1 MKMLFKM
8 GSTILTLAFMT
19 ACGNGVNLSD
29 SSNLEG
35 TLSFAGAKQGMK
47 GIFGKN
53 FNKGDKGTFAQDF
66 LNLTE
71 EQKTKLKELR
81 DSLFVKP
88 DQTTTA
94 KPDMAT
100 MKANAEAVKTAF
112 KEAFLADTMDVTAL
126 KSKLDSLKPAKPSV
140 DTDAHLKAQAEYI
153 LKSYQILT
161 AEQRQ
166 TLETK
171 KSEMDAKRA
180 EMEAKRPAKPAID
193 ANFNPADKMIDGL
206 ATKLTLTEDQKT
218 KLKAIFEES
227 KPAKPDQATI
237 DATKAKRDA
246 NQKAIQDSLKAGT
259 ATVDSIKA
267 LLEANKPEAPKDN
280 ADTHLNMLVKIHD
293 VLTAEQRKIAVDL
306 PIAGAFGHGMGM
318 GGKGGF
324 KGGHGMGGKG
334 EFKGGHQG
342 TGKGFGGDRG
352 FGLPF

>member
-29 SSNLEG
+29 RSNLDG

-53 FNKGDKGTFAQDF
+53 FNKGDKGAFAQDF
-66 LNLTE
+66 LNLTD

-88 DQTTTA
+88 EQTTT

-112 KEAFLADTMDVTAL
+112 KEAFLSDTMDVTAL
-126 KSKLDSLKPAKPSV
+126 KAKLESLKPAKPAI

-161 AEQRQ
+161 AEQKQ

-171 KSEMDAKRA
+171 KAEMDAKRT
-180 EMEAKRPAKPAID
+180 EMEASRPAKP
-193 ANFNPADKMIDGL
+193 
-206 ATKLTLTEDQKT
+206 
-218 KLKAIFEES
+218 
-227 KPAKPDQATI
+227 
-237 DATKAKRDA
+237 
-246 NQKAIQDSLKAGT
+246 
-259 ATVDSIKA
+259 
-267 LLEANKPEAPKDN
+267 
-280 ADTHLNMLVKIHD
+280 
-293 VLTAEQRKIAVDL
+293 
-306 PIAGAFGHGMGM
+306 
-318 GGKGGF
+318 
-324 KGGHGMGGKG
+324 
-334 EFKGGHQG
+334 
-342 TGKGFGGDRG
+342 
-352 FGLPF
+352 

>member
-1 MKMLFKM
+1 MKMLLKM
-8 GSTILTLAFMT
+8 GSAILTLSFMT
-19 ACGNGVNLSD
+19 ACGNGISSSD
-29 SSNLEG
+29 LDG
-35 TLSFAGAKQGMK
+35 TLSFAGIKQNSKGM
-47 GIFGKN
+47 FGKK
-53 FNKGDKGTFAQDF
+53 FNKGDKGAFAQDL
-66 LNLTE
+66 LNLTD
-71 EQKTKLKELR
+71 EQKTKFKELR
-81 DSLFVKP
+81 DSLFIKP
-88 DQTTTA
+88 DQTTT

-112 KEAFLADTMDVTAL
+112 KDAFLADTMDITAL
-126 KSKLDSLKPAKPSV
+126 KAKLESLKPAKPTI

-166 TLETK
+166 ILETK
-171 KSEMDAKRA
+171 KAEMYAKRSEMNDN
-180 EMEAKRPAKPAID
+180 RPAKPAFD

-206 ATKLTLTEDQKT
+206 ATKLTLTEEQKT
-218 KLKAIFEES
+218 KLKAILAES

-237 DATKAKRDA
+237 DAAKAKRDA

-280 ADTHLNMLVKIHD
+280 ADTHLNTLLKIHD
-293 VLTAEQRKIAVDL
+293 LLTADQRKIAVDL
-306 PIAGAFGHGMGM
+306 PFAGFGSFGHGI

-334 EFKGGHQG
+334 GFKGGHG
-342 TGKGFGGDRG
+342 MDGKG